1 MLALDVFVRSTPQML
16 KQFFKHEKLIILS
29 VIGAV
34 LLIFCTLIVFRKQV
48 NQDIRKDM
56 KNQIEAIQ
64 KNCVREINNEM
75 DSLKYLNET
84 TANFMSSL
92 SFDNDSDIVDMLNNY
107 ARSAH
112 IKRALFITF
121 DGDLYTNYAGKTELP
136 PNHVITNYNG
146 LSAVRGS
153 TFTQPWYSEE
163 LCQML
168 FGVISPMAIGE
179 QSGLLISAYPLS
191 NFYDLFQNDFLG
203 GSSEIGI
210 LNRDGTTILGR
221 RTEDGKNQF
230 GLNVIKALEDGGI
243 IFSYHSADGMLHDFK
258 NGTEGYASYF
268 VAGTER
274 LCSYAPVRY
283 NGWYV
288 AVIAQESILREPSVQ
303 MERHGI
309 WLAVKLIFIMV
320 VLLAII
326 LFVRL
331 KEQRLVREH
340 LQQAAMMDG
349 LTGIL
354 NRGTAE
360 NQIIRY
366 LKQEGKDKPHAVFL
380 IDVDCFKAVNDTYG
394 HIIGDS
400 ILRELA
406 RHLKECFGPSDIIG
420 RMGGDEFIV
429 LFKDCRTIEMIQK
442 QTRRLLTP
450 LCYTDSKNGVTVP
463 FTISV
468 GISRYKE
475 DGETFIE
482 LYQHADDALYHT
494 KQNGRNGYTIE

>member
-1 MLALDVFVRSTPQML
+1 ML
-16 KQFFKHEKLIILS
+16 KLFFKHEKIIILS
-29 VIGAV
+29 VAGAV
-34 LLIFCTLIVFRKQV
+34 FLIFCTLFVFRRQV
-48 NQDIRKDM
+48 NQSTRKDM
-56 KNQIEAIQ
+56 KDQIEAIQ

-84 TANFMSSL
+84 TANFMSGL
-92 SFDNDSDIVDMLNNY
+92 TLDDDSGIADMLDNY

-112 IKRALFITF
+112 IKRTLFITF
-121 DGDLYTNYAGKTELP
+121 DGDIYTNSAEKTGLP
-136 PNHVITNYNG
+136 PGVVIKNFKG

-163 LCQML
+163 LGQML
-168 FGVISPMAIGE
+168 FGVISPMSIGD
-179 QSGLLISAYPLS
+179 QAGLLISAHPLS

-203 GSSEIGI
+203 GTSEIGI
-210 LNRDGTTILGR
+210 LNQDGTTILGR
-221 RTEDGKNQF
+221 ITDDHRNEF
-230 GLNVIKALEDGGI
+230 GLNAIDALINGGI
-243 IFSYHSADGMLHDFK
+243 IFSSHSADGMLHDFR
-258 NGTEGYASYF
+258 NGVEGYSSYY
-268 VAGTER
+268 VSGTER

-288 AVIAQESILREPSVQ
+288 VVIAQESILREQSVQ

-309 WLAVKLIFIMV
+309 WLAVKLIFIMA

-326 LFVRL
+326 LFARL
-331 KEQRLVREH
+331 REQKQVREQ
-340 LQQAAMMDG
+340 LQKAAMMDG
-349 LTGIL
+349 MTGIL

-366 LKQEGKDKPHAVFL
+366 LKQEGKDKSHAVFL

-394 HIIGDS
+394 HITGDC

-406 RHLKECFGPSDIIG
+406 EHLQKCFGPSGLIG

-429 LFKDCRTIEMIQK
+429 LWKDCGNMEMIQK
-442 QTRRLLTP
+442 QAERLLTP
-450 LCYTDSKNGVTVP
+450 LSYSDSKNGVTVP

-482 LYQHADDALYHT
+482 LYQHADEALYHT
-494 KQNGRNGYTIE
+494 KQNGRNGYSIE